1 LLAGGQYDNMINSTM
16 HFAVYTVA
24 FFFCVILMLNL
35 LIAIIGER
43 FGIVLE

>member
-1 LLAGGQYDNMINSTM
+1 MIDSTT
-16 HFAVYTVA
+16 HFMVYTAA
-24 FFFCVILMLNL
+24 FYFCVVLMLNL